1 MGRHRT
7 PLAKAKLTG
16 ADRKHPDRYRGR
28 SEPDGGGPVGA
39 PPSYLDADAKRFWR
53 IFTGELPWLQK
64 SDRAILASA
73 SILRAQVIAASN
85 GATGA
90 LVREYRSTLACLG
103 ATPTGRQRISMPSEP
118 DQNDPWAAF
127 AGARQ

>member
-7 PLAKAKLTG
+7 PLSKAKLTG
-16 ADRKHPDRYRGR
+16 ADRNHPERFRGR
-28 SEPDGGGPVGA
+28 SEPDGGGPVGD
-39 PPSYLDADAKRFWR
+39 PPSYLPPDAKRFWR
-53 IFTGELPWLQK
+53 IFATELPWLQK

-73 SILRAQVIAASN
+73 AMLRARVLGSAGDVN
-85 GATGA
+85 GA
-90 LVREYRSTLACLG
+90 LVREYRTHLACLG
-103 ATPTGRQRISMPSEP
+103 ATPTNRQRVSMPSEP